1 MEEESIVISAKY
13 ANTLTKNS
21 RDKSKK
27 EKEEASIKFLKER
40 INPAIKKAAN
50 SGKNEVSIHISSE
63 DHKDI
68 SFNYIL
74 NFLKRLGYSVSYEN
88 ARILDPQFNTTE
100 LTIQWGKE

>member
-1 MEEESIVISAKY
+1 MEDTIISAKE
-13 ANTLTKNS
+13 AIKLTETSKNNKTK
-21 RDKSKK
+21 R
-27 EKEEASIKFLKER
+27 KEEASMKFLKER
-40 INPAIKKAAN
+40 IDPVIKKAAN
-50 SGKNEVSIHISSE
+50 NGKNKISIHISSE

-100 LTIQWGKE
+100 LTIQWGE